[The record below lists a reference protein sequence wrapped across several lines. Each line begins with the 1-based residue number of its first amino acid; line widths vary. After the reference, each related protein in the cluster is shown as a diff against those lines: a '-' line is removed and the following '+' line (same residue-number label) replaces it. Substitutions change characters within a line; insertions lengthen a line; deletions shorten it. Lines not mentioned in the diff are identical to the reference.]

1 MNIGANWL
9 LERMMYLLPLL
20 LSLSVHE
27 WAHAWAASR
36 LGDDTAKHMGR
47 LTLNP
52 IAHIDPIGT
61 VLLPLMGVP
70 FGWAKPV
77 PINPMRFRRD
87 VDMGKGVMLTA
98 IAGPVSNL
106 CIAFVCGLLIFA
118 FSGLLSIQ
126 KYQAYG
132 LYMLLEIMVMMNV
145 ILAVFNAIPIPP
157 LDGSRVMD
165 YFVPDRYR
173 DNWEQFCRMGP
184 LALMAIIFLPHIMG
198 FSIMAWPLRITDHI
212 LRMLYVN
219 G

>member
-1 MNIGANWL
+1 MNIGQNWL
-9 LERMMYLLPLL
+9 LDKLMYLVPLL

-52 IAHIDPIGT
+52 LAHIDPIGT

-106 CIAFVCGLLIFA
+106 CIAFACGLLIFVFFRILKIYQPSA
-118 FSGLLSIQ
+118 LYHLLN
-126 KYQAYG
+126 
-132 LYMLLEIMVMMNV
+132 IMVMMNV
-145 ILAVFNAIPIPP
+145 MLAVFNAIPVPP

-165 YFVPDRYR
+165 YFVPDQYR

-184 LALMAIIFLPHIMG
+184 LALMAIIIVPQIMG
-198 FSIMAWPLRITDHI
+198 FSLMDWPMRITHSV